1 MKGFAKIKRTVFN
14 RFEALQ
20 AEIRG
25 CEKLFLF
32 NFRASCAT
40 VKEPEAEVLLTSENS
55 FSPLPLD
62 AKERSMCTIDRN
74 LNLTLHLDRRMNQRA
89 VTRMMLD
96 LALQHGEILGDRC
109 VLSRKAIEARMRD
122 LEKEMS
128 QLRDLHHKGGIVVV
142 VEGDTILSTWRLPK
156 QKTRRSVSDFDL

>member
-1 MKGFAKIKRTVFN
+1 
-14 RFEALQ
+14 
-20 AEIRG
+20 
-25 CEKLFLF
+25 
-32 NFRASCAT
+32 
-40 VKEPEAEVLLTSENS
+40 
-55 FSPLPLD
+55 
-62 AKERSMCTIDRN
+62 MCTIDRN

-89 VTRMMLD
+89 VTRPMLD

-128 QLRDLHHKGGIVVV
+128 QLRDLHQKGGIVVV

-156 QKTRRSVSDFDL
+156 QKTRRRVNDFNL